1 MHYINKL
8 LIVRLISYTTGRESR
23 IMCDSGQKLK
33 HFHEKKKNNCKQ
45 FHCCL
50 LSILAYVEHHHS
62 VHVLFSI
69 RSSVF
74 QFEVLKS

>member
-33 HFHEKKKNNCKQ
+33 HFHEKKKKQ
-45 FHCCL
+45 LQAIPL
-50 LSILAYVEHHHS
+50 LFVIHFGICGTPSLSACFIQHKI
-62 VHVLFSI
+62 FSI
-69 RSSVF
+69 PV
-74 QFEVLKS
+74 

>member
-33 HFHEKKKNNCKQ
+33 HFHEKKKTIASN
-45 FHCCL
+45 
-50 LSILAYVEHHHS
+50 SIVVCYPFWHMWNTITQCMFYSA
-62 VHVLFSI
+62 
-69 RSSVF
+69 
-74 QFEVLKS
+74 